1 MMKVSFAVTEKG
13 KILMSKC
20 TENGSDC
27 RYCFHSYVCEKFN
40 EHKDDNNKKCHFA
53 NDHYVSTDDVDEVR
67 HGHWKYNPNGMD
79 WGIGA
84 WECSLC
90 RCRNDNLPMDEKI
103 NPRIWA
109 GSKFCPNCGAKMDG
123 ERKEQKEN
131 V

>member
-1 MMKVSFAVTEKG
+1 MKEYIDRNALLKDICGNDPSHME
-13 KILMSKC
+13 
-20 TENGSDC
+20 D
-27 RYCFHSYVCEKFN
+27 YYFN
-40 EHKDDNNKKCHFA
+40 AIA
-53 NDHYVSTDDVDEVR
+53 NAPTADVVEVM

-79 WGIGA
+79 LGLGA

-109 GSKFCPNCGAKMDG
+109 GTKFCPNCGAKMDG